1 MDQRRINRGSTWI
14 NVDQVP
20 SACPLQHV
28 AAVLTHGSCVMRPT
42 HVSCI
47 ESIQRPTLQRPDSWL
62 MRHVSCVMR
71 PFSVPRFRR
80 QASGSWLMA
89 HGSWLMRHASGSWLM
104 RPTHVAC
111 VMRQAHAS
119 HSRGMR
125 HASCV
130 RLMRPTHVACV
141 RLHVPH
147 SASFSRR
154 PLPVMTTTKRRHF
167 PMLLLLDLRPL
178 RCMAWGNRVVLPTP
192 YSAMGTNKNS
202 GRRFQER
209 RPLFLLIRKR
219 PA

>member
-1 MDQRRINRGSTWI
+1 MAHASCVPLTCHALSPFSVQRFS
-14 NVDQVP
+14 
-20 SACPLQHV
+20 
-28 AAVLTHGSCVMRPT
+28 VLTHGSCVMC
-42 HVSCI
+42 HA
-47 ESIQRPTLQRPDSWL
+47 
-62 MRHVSCVMR
+62 SCVR
-71 PFSVPRFRR
+71 SASHASGVRR

-147 SASFSRR
+147 SAPFSRR
-154 PLPVMTTTKRRHF
+154 LLPVMTTTGGIF

-178 RCMAWGNRVVLPTP
+178 SCMAWGNRVVLPPP
-192 YSAMGTNKNS
+192 YSSTGTNKNS